1 MPVLTWTQSIALGA
15 TFEPLNGWQY
25 EYIPFGGAIRILHD
39 AGAVGVVSTVTSGS
53 DTLQERSPVSAGG
66 TTGVLPSVLDVPEVV
81 DQVAAG
87 DRQKILYENT
97 TGGAIVVNGFIDYRP
112 GG

>member
-1 MPVLTWTQSIALGA
+1 MPVLTWSQSVAGGA
-15 TFEPLNGWQY
+15 TFQPLSGWQY
-25 EYIPFGGAIRILHD
+25 EYIPFGGAIRILTD
-39 AGAVGVVSTVTSGS
+39 ATAVGIVATVTSGS

-66 TTGVLPSVLDVPEVV
+66 TAGVLPSQLDVPEIV
-81 DQVAAG
+81 DAVAAG

-97 TGGAIVVNGFIDYRP
+97 TGGAITVNGFIDYRP

>member
-1 MPVLTWTQSIALGA
+1 MPVLTWTQSVAAGA
-15 TFEPLNGWQY
+15 TYQPLNGWQY

-39 AGAVGVVSTVTSGS
+39 ATAVGVVATVTSGS
-53 DTLQERSPVSAGG
+53 DTLQERSPLSASG
-66 TTGVLPSVLDVPEVV
+66 TAGHLPSQLDVPEVT

-97 TGGAIVVNGFIDYRP
+97 TGGAITVNGFIEYQP
-112 GG
+112 M